1 MDSITPQVVFEIYG
15 IKITNTV
22 VSTWVIMVILI
33 LLAWVIR
40 RFKPGIGEVIIESIN
55 GIIGSVMPEETGTIK
70 YLPILGTLAVFLI
83 FSNLFGLVPGM
94 VSPTANINT
103 TFALALIVF
112 FAVHVYG
119 IAEKGLWGYIK
130 DFANPIFMFPLEII
144 SHISRT
150 LSLSI
155 RLFGNILSTDLI
167 VAIIFSLV
175 PLFLPLPMATLSII
189 TGLLQAYIFTI
200 LASLY
205 IASAVEV
212 QEFEQERRRLKQ
224 LKKKS
229 KHSS

>member
-1 MDSITPQVVFEIYG
+1 
-15 IKITNTV
+15 
-22 VSTWVIMVILI
+22 MVILI

>member
-1 MDSITPQVVFEIYG
+1 MDTITPQVVFEIYG

-22 VSTWVIMVILI
+22 VSTWVIMVLLI

-112 FAVHVYG
+112 FAVHIYG

-144 SHISRT
+144 SHLSRT

-189 TGLLQAYIFTI
+189 TGILQAYIFTI

>member
-1 MDSITPQVVFEIYG
+1 M
-15 IKITNTV
+15 
-22 VSTWVIMVILI
+22 
-33 LLAWVIR
+33 
-40 RFKPGIGEVIIESIN
+40 
-55 GIIGSVMPEETGTIK
+55 
-70 YLPILGTLAVFLI
+70 PILGTLAVFLI

>member
-130 DFANPIFMFPLEII
+130 DFANPIFMFP
-144 SHISRT
+144 
-150 LSLSI
+150 
-155 RLFGNILSTDLI
+155 
-167 VAIIFSLV
+167 
-175 PLFLPLPMATLSII
+175 
-189 TGLLQAYIFTI
+189 
-200 LASLY
+200 
-205 IASAVEV
+205 
-212 QEFEQERRRLKQ
+212 
-224 LKKKS
+224 
-229 KHSS
+229 

>member
-1 MDSITPQVVFEIYG
+1 MDAITPQVVFEIYG

-22 VSTWVIMVILI
+22 VSTWVIMVLLI

-55 GIIGSVMPEETGTIK
+55 GIIGSVMPEEAGTIK
-70 YLPILGTLAVFLI
+70 YLPVLGTLAVFLI
-83 FSNLFGLVPGM
+83 ISNLFGLVPGM
-94 VSPTANINT
+94 VSPTSNINT
-103 TFALALIVF
+103 TFALALVVF
-112 FAVHVYG
+112 FAVHIYG

-175 PLFLPLPMATLSII
+175 PLFLPLPLATLSII

-205 IASAVEV
+205 VASAVEV